1 MKFNLFLCYLLGND
15 FLPHILALD
24 IARNGIECVISKYC
38 ETFTDKQNYI
48 LSSDT
53 KVLIKILLN
62 YFLVYVVLYKTL

>member
-1 MKFNLFLCYLLGND
+1 MKFNLFLCYLLRND
-15 FLPHILALD
+15 FLSHILALD

-53 KVLIKILLN
+53 KV
-62 YFLVYVVLYKTL
+62 